1 MRVERM
7 DTIEDRLISFA
18 EALRF
23 RDIDPAVLRA
33 FKQRFIDAIG
43 CALGAFGAEPVSMAR
58 KIASRV
64 QSSPGATVIG
74 TREKSSIELAG
85 FANTAMIRC
94 LDLNDDYFGK
104 DGPHPS
110 DTIGAVLAAAESIGA
125 DGETFIEGAVV
136 SYETLC
142 RLADAVGLRDL
153 GWDYVTFTS
162 VAAALGVGKVLGLSR
177 EQLRNAVS
185 LAVVANCALGQT
197 RLGELSMWK
206 GLASAN
212 ACRNGIFAAQLAKE
226 GVTAPEK
233 SFEGKNGIE
242 KQITGR
248 LDLSSFGTQP
258 LRAGVVY
265 LKNWP
270 VFYTAQLPLQTAL
283 AIRQNVAVEQISK
296 IIVESYK
303 RLLGRGSTDPE
314 RWRPASRETADHSLP
329 FCVAAALLDGD
340 VTLSTFESSRFLDSD
355 IVELMAKVE
364 LREDPEFTRQYPE
377 VWNCRI
383 TVHLRSGEPVIMH
396 SVYPK
401 GHPKN
406 PFSDAEVEEKFI
418 CLAESLL
425 TRAQC
430 QRFFDF
436 AWRVEETS
444 DVGELLRVLAPG

>member
-1 MRVERM
+1 M
-7 DTIEDRLISFA
+7 DTIEDRLVSFA

-23 RDIDPAVLRA
+23 GDIDSRVLHSI
-33 FKQRFIDAIG
+33 KQRFIDAIG
-43 CALGAFGAEPVSMAR
+43 CALGAFDAEPVSIAR
-58 KIASRV
+58 KMVSRV

-74 TREKSSIELAG
+74 TRAKTSIELAG

-110 DTIGAVLAAAESIGA
+110 DTIGAVLPVAESIGA
-125 DGETFIEGAVV
+125 DGKSFIEGLVV

-162 VAAALGVGKVLGLSR
+162 VAAALGTGKVLGLSR
-177 EQLRNAVS
+177 EQLRNAAS
-185 LAVVANCALGQT
+185 LAVVSNCALGQT

-226 GVTAPEK
+226 GVTAPEN

-248 LDLSSFGTQP
+248 LDLSSFGTPP

-283 AIRQNVAVEQISK
+283 AIREKVAVEQISK
-296 IIVESYK
+296 ITVESYK
-303 RLLGRGSTDPE
+303 RLLGRGSADPE
-314 RWRPASRETADHSLP
+314 RWRPRSRETADHSLP
-329 FCVAAALLDGD
+329 FCVAAAFLDGE
-340 VTLSTFESSRFLDSD
+340 VTPGTFESNRFLDAEV
-355 IVELMAKVE
+355 VELMSRVE

-377 VWNCRI
+377 VWNCRM
-383 TVHLRSGEPVIMH
+383 TVHLRSGEPVVMH

-406 PFSDAEVEEKFI
+406 PLSDAEVEEKFVH
-418 CLAESLL
+418 LAEPLL
-425 TRAQC
+425 TRARC
-430 QRFFDF
+430 QMFFDF
-436 AWRVEETS
+436 SWQLEKAS
-444 DVGELLRVLAPG
+444 DAGEVLRLLAPR

>member
-1 MRVERM
+1 V
-7 DTIEDRLISFA
+7 
-18 EALRF
+18 
-23 RDIDPAVLRA
+23 
-33 FKQRFIDAIG
+33 
-43 CALGAFGAEPVSMAR
+43 
-58 KIASRV
+58 
-64 QSSPGATVIG
+64 
-74 TREKSSIELAG
+74 ELAG

-110 DTIGAVLAAAESIGA
+110 DTVGAVLAAAESIQA
-125 DGETFIEGAVV
+125 DGETFIEGVVV

-162 VAAALGVGKVLGLSR
+162 VAAALGTGKVLGLSR
-177 EQLRNAVS
+177 EQLRNAAS
-185 LAVVANCALGQT
+185 LAVVPNCALGQT

-226 GVTAPEK
+226 GVTAPDK

-242 KQITGR
+242 KQITGQ

-283 AIRQNVAVEQISK
+283 AIREKVAVEKISRVT
-296 IIVESYK
+296 VESYK
-303 RLLGRGSTDPE
+303 RLIGRGSTDPE

-329 FCVAAALLDGD
+329 FCVAAALLDGE
-340 VTLSTFESSRFLDSD
+340 VTLRTFESRRFLDAE
-355 IVELMAKVE
+355 VLELMSKVE
-364 LREDPEFTRQYPE
+364 LREDPEFTREYPE

-383 TVHLRSGEPVIMH
+383 TVHMSSGERVVMH

-401 GHPKN
+401 GHPRN
-406 PFSDAEVEEKFI
+406 PMSDAEVEEKFVH
-418 CLAESLL
+418 LAERLF
-425 TRAQC
+425 TRTDC
-430 QRFFDF
+430 QVFFDY
-436 AWRVEETS
+436 AWQLEKTS
-444 DVGELLRVLAPG
+444 DVGELLRLLAPR

>member
-1 MRVERM
+1 M
-7 DTIEDRLISFA
+7 DTIEDRLVSFA

-23 RDIDPAVLRA
+23 RDIDPSVLHA
-33 FKQRFIDAIG
+33 LKQRFIDAIG
-43 CALGAFGAEPVSMAR
+43 CALGAFDAEPVSMAR
-58 KIASRV
+58 KIAFRV

-74 TREKSSIELAG
+74 TRTKSSIELAG

-110 DTIGAVLAAAESIGA
+110 DTIGALLPAAESIGA

-153 GWDYVTFTS
+153 GWDYVTFTAM
-162 VAAALGVGKVLGLSR
+162 AAALGTGKILGLTR
-177 EQLRNAVS
+177 EQLRNAAS
-185 LAVVANCALGQT
+185 LAVVPNCALGQT

-283 AIRQNVAVEQISK
+283 AIREKVAVEQISR
-296 IIVESYK
+296 ITVESYK

-314 RWRPASRETADHSLP
+314 RWQPASRETADHSLP
-329 FCVAAALLDGD
+329 FCVAAALLDGE
-340 VTLSTFESSRFLDSD
+340 VTLRSFESRRFLDAD
-355 IVELMAKVE
+355 VVELMSKIE

-383 TVHLRSGEPVIMH
+383 TVHLRSAESVFMH
-396 SVYPK
+396 SAYPK

-406 PFSDAEVEEKFI
+406 PMSDAEVEEKFI
-418 CLAESLL
+418 SLAEPLL
-425 TRAQC
+425 TRAQS
-430 QRFFDF
+430 QSFFDL
-436 AWRVEETS
+436 AWRLEKTS
-444 DVGELLRVLAPG
+444 DVGQLLRLLAPS